1 MIFCAKD
8 IIQQSLTFNLEK
20 SDLFGK
26 SSNDTYE
33 YKINMKKR
41 NKEYTLL
48 I

>member
-8 IIQQSLTFNLEK
+8 STQQSLTFNLGK

-33 YKINMKKR
+33 YKISMRKI
-41 NKEYTLL
+41 NKEHTLL